1 MNLSRL
7 EKKKEGGGGEK
18 REKTKERKKKIVS
31 RRDNSW
37 LPVVPLYKLFVGLLG
52 DESEFN
58 AKGRRK
64 VEDAR
69 GNEGNG
75 QAVDTVRI
83 LSQRRLVKKFFDGP
97 RKPRCPL
104 SAYNDAIIKPTV

>member
-7 EKKKEGGGGEK
+7 EKKKKRRGGG

-97 RKPRCPL
+97 RKPSCPL